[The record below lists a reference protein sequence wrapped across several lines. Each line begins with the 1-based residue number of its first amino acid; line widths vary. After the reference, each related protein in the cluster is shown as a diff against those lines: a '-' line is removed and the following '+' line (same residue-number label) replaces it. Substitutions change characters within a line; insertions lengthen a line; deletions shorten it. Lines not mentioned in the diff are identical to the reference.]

1 VLNQLLHSFDD
12 VFSEPSGLPLS
23 RDYDHRIHLKPH
35 VEPVVVAP
43 YRYSQL
49 QKNELETQCIKM
61 MQQGI
66 IRPSTSPF
74 SALVLLVK
82 KHDNT
87 WRFCVDYRALNEVTV
102 KDKFPIPVVEE
113 LLDELNGAK
122 FYTKLDLRSGYH
134 QVRVH

>member
-1 VLNQLLHSFDD
+1 
-12 VFSEPSGLPLS
+12 
-23 RDYDHRIHLKPH
+23 
-35 VEPVVVAP
+35 
-43 YRYSQL
+43 
-49 QKNELETQCIKM
+49 M